1 MKLTVKKSSL
11 IQFIFWACYFTPLCF
26 LNISQLLFN
35 ACDLVHAGIFLLTV
49 LKLRGVRLNR
59 FHTLL
64 MVFLVWGA
72 LCMLLTTPGG
82 ILGYISGTL
91 FPVLESMVIIYA
103 ATKEKG
109 IEGLRPLYGVSC
121 MYLVLNFTSMLLFRN
136 GMFFSSI
143 GSSVA
148 RAQWVFGS
156 KNNVP
161 SYTIIF
167 ICIVMIFSLAKKRN
181 YFAWMLVFLGAFA
194 IVFSGETRVEFMGG
208 SSTGIVA
215 AFICIMCYAL
225 VIFTKKISSVL
236 NMKTALIGTGAIN
249 LLLLTGSSVPFI
261 KNIVTNV
268 FNKTMTFSGRSKIWA
283 TNISHIAESPLI
295 GFGAERFQA
304 SVYIDGAWTTTG
316 YRYNLILDLIL
327 SYGIVSVV
335 ILAFVFLSIP
345 KSSDKEPQM
354 MIIGLIGMFI
364 LGTMNQV
371 ELSFVML
378 FPTIMAMTHGTQV
391 NRADKLSGEERIDY
405 REPYELPYNIRY

>member
-1 MKLTVKKSSL
+1 
-11 IQFIFWACYFTPLCF
+11 
-26 LNISQLLFN
+26 
-35 ACDLVHAGIFLLTV
+35 
-49 LKLRGVRLNR
+49 
-59 FHTLL
+59 
-64 MVFLVWGA
+64 
-72 LCMLLTTPGG
+72 
-82 ILGYISGTL
+82 
-91 FPVLESMVIIYA
+91 
-103 ATKEKG
+103 
-109 IEGLRPLYGVSC
+109 
-121 MYLVLNFTSMLLFRN
+121 
-136 GMFFSSI
+136 
-143 GSSVA
+143 
-148 RAQWVFGS
+148 
-156 KNNVP
+156 
-161 SYTIIF
+161 
-167 ICIVMIFSLAKKRN
+167 
-181 YFAWMLVFLGAFA
+181 
-194 IVFSGETRVEFMGG
+194 
-208 SSTGIVA
+208 
-215 AFICIMCYAL
+215 
-225 VIFTKKISSVL
+225 
-236 NMKTALIGTGAIN
+236 
-249 LLLLTGSSVPFI
+249 VPFI